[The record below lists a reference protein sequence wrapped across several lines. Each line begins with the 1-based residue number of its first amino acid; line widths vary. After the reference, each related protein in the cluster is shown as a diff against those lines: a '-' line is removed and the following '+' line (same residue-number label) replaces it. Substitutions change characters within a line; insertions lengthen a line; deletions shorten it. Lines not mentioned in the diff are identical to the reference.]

1 MHSRGVLGNGRSVA
15 RKVTLQHSGAGRGKT
30 EPSVAR
36 GFSRRFVSASMF
48 AWDEDVGKN

>member
-30 EPSVAR
+30 EPSCSWLFQEVRQCEHACL
-36 GFSRRFVSASMF
+36 G
-48 AWDEDVGKN
+48 

>member
-30 EPSVAR
+30 EPSVAFLGGSSVR
-36 GFSRRFVSASMF
+36 AF

>member
-1 MHSRGVLGNGRSVA
+1 MHSRGVLGNGRSVE

-36 GFSRRFVSASMF
+36 GFSRRFAML